1 MLRIIMSCINI
12 NDPRYQEI
20 LQRVGNPLL
29 AEVEFSKLYNEN
41 AQPDSISE
49 DMLKK
54 VFINEYEKNIIDIL
68 DQTINELST
77 DPKKRISEA
86 EGVLMYELLSDDF
99 KNLLDNEG
107 VTKENF
113 DIKFNEQLEK
123 KEKENWF
130 KKILKYILF
139 LSNKPAIEALVN
151 SVQNQVVN
159 TSFSEKGN
167 LIMYG
172 ITNAQKTKIPL
183 INSILFRA
191 VMPFSYDVKSITALA
206 IPNLIFG
213 RTYEQY
219 LKIMETSPVF
229 KGKKPISEEQFNKR
243 NDAWRLSNGLPQE
256 NGTFRYVG
264 RGVLDKDYNLI
275 EDPNGEDV
283 YAFVNPEFTVK
294 EIEKLSKSRKTTAVD
309 NSNIV
314 MGNYAISYGS
324 DEVGQYFQYNDRWD
338 LDIASSPFIQKVVN
352 KTQKPFIV
360 SGKIYKAMSYTEEG
374 EPFAYYTHDV
384 NDTNIGVYN
393 DMMEYTNG
401 YDDYM
406 DSYEENI
413 DSKREILDIAKNNLP
428 SEEVS
433 LIERQLNGEDRFT
446 DLSNFSVCSR

>member
-1 MLRIIMSCINI
+1 MSCINI

-41 AQPDSISE
+41 VQPDSISE
-49 DMLKK
+49 EMLKK
-54 VFINEYEKNIIDIL
+54 VFINDYEKEIVDL
-68 DQTINELST
+68 LHDTVFELST
-77 DPKKRISEA
+77 DPTKRINEPES
-86 EGVLMYELLSDDF
+86 VLLYELLSDDF

-107 VTKENF
+107 VTQSNF
-113 DIKFNEQLEK
+113 QEKFNQQLEK
-123 KEKENWF
+123 KEKESWF

-139 LSNKPAIEALVN
+139 LSHRSAIENLVN
-151 SVQNQVVN
+151 SVQNQ
-159 TSFSEKGN
+159 TIDTAFSEKGN
-167 LIMYG
+167 LAIYG

-191 VMPFSYDVKSITALA
+191 VLPFTYDVKSITALA

-213 RTYEQY
+213 RSYEQY
-219 LKIMETSPVF
+219 LKLMEASPIF

-264 RGVLDKDYNLI
+264 RGILDKNYNLI

-283 YAFVNPEFTVK
+283 YAFVNPEFTAK

-309 NSNIV
+309 NSNVV
-314 MGNYAISYGS
+314 MGNYAISYGI
-324 DEVGQYFQYNDRWD
+324 DQTGHYFQYNDRWD
-338 LDIASSPFIQKVVN
+338 LDISSSPFIQKVVN

-360 SGKIYKAMSYTEEG
+360 SGKIYKAMGYTETG

-406 DSYEENI
+406 ESYEDDMDN
-413 DSKREILDIAKNNLP
+413 KREILDIAKNQLAP
-428 SEEVS
+428 EEVS
-433 LIERQLNGEDRFT
+433 LIERQLNGEERFT